1 MTVVADGA
9 ARLAAVLS
17 NQFCED
23 SDGEESVLIND
34 VTPLSLGIVQSQEV
48 EQHFMKRMIFGTK
61 YEEIMD
67 VIIKRNSAIPFA
79 EEKSY

>member
-23 SDGEESVLIND
+23 SDGEEAVLIND
-34 VTPLSLGIVQSQEV
+34 VTPLSLGIV
-48 EQHFMKRMIFGTK
+48 
-61 YEEIMD
+61 
-67 VIIKRNSAIPFA
+67 
-79 EEKSY
+79 